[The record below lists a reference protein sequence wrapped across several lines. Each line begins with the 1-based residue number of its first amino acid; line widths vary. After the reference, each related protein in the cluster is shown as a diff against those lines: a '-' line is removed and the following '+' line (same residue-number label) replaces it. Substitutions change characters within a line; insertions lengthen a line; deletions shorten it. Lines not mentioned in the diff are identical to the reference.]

1 MAKKMTGIVAQFG
14 TKGYGF
20 ITGDDGEKY
29 FVHQKNI
36 YNKSRLRAD
45 TRVKFR
51 VETSEK
57 GLVAVDVN
65 LEKLSEETK
74 PLTDNTIKRM
84 FFILLLIQ
92 LITAYYVFLDK

>member
-1 MAKKMTGIVAQFG
+1 MAKKMTGIVTQFG

-20 ITGDDGEKY
+20 ILGDDGEKY
-29 FVHQKNI
+29 FVHQKNV

-45 TRVKFR
+45 TRVKYK

-57 GLVAVDVN
+57 GLVAVDVKP
-65 LEKLSEETK
+65 EILSEETK

-84 FFILLLIQ
+84 FVTLLLIQ
-92 LITAYYVFLDK
+92 VITAYYVFLDK